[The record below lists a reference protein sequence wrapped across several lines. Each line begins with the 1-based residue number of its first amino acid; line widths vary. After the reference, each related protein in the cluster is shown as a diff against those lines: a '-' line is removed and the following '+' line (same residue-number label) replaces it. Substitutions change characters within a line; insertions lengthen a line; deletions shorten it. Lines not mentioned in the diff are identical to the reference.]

1 MDAQPTTF
9 DGEITKFKNWISTRL
24 TWLDANMPGNVS
36 QGTSVRGTA
45 AVFKDFVL
53 FQNYPNPFNPT
64 TVIHYQL
71 PTAGDVVLRVYH
83 VLGREVTTL
92 VNERKSAGSYQVA
105 FDAHLL
111 PSGVYFYSL
120 QSGSFKETKKMELIK

>member
-1 MDAQPTTF
+1 MQICLEKSART
-9 DGEITKFKNWISTRL
+9 G
-24 TWLDANMPGNVS
+24 
-36 QGTSVRGTA
+36 VRATA
-45 AVFKDFVL
+45 AVPKDFVL

-64 TVIHYQL
+64 TVISYQL
-71 PTAGDVVLRVYH
+71 PTAGHVVIKVYD

-92 VNERKSAGSYQVA
+92 VNERKSAGSYQVP
-105 FDAHLL
+105 FDAHLM